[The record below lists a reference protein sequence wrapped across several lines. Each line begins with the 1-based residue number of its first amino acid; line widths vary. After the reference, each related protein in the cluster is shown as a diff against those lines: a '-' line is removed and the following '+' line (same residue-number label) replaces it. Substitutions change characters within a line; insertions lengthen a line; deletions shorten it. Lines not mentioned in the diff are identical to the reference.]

1 MFIRELPVA
10 TLEIQA
16 AFISGNLT
24 AMHDTLHK
32 LKASCGFLGVE
43 HLLAACHRLD
53 QTPCLETFAAF
64 QNSAADTLTV
74 IRASDD

>member
-1 MFIRELPVA
+1 
-10 TLEIQA
+10 
-16 AFISGNLT
+16 
-24 AMHDTLHK
+24 MHDTLHK